1 MLAPFALI
9 LLVLMLSLMTSSC
22 RVRKAMSERIETTE
36 ARGFERIE
44 RLEGGAVRLTSDS
57 LRIIWERFR
66 ADGSLEVR
74 GRLERGTRERE
85 TIQTRQIVHTRD
97 TVWVQRQ
104 ENLHTESKTE
114 GGVPLPW
121 WVWLILGT
129 ISALSLA
136 LYLIRLTR

>member
-1 MLAPFALI
+1 MLAPFALV
-9 LLVLMLSLMTSSC
+9 LFVLMLSLVISSC
-22 RVRKAMSERIETTE
+22 RVLKATNERIETTQG
-36 ARGFERIE
+36 AGFERIE

-57 LRIIWERFR
+57 LRLTWERFR

-97 TVWVQRQ
+97 TIWVQRQ
-104 ENLHTESKTE
+104 ESLHSESKTE

-129 ISALSLA
+129 ISALCLA
-136 LYLIRLTR
+136 LYLARIFK